1 MTRDLFPARIAR
13 FLQLQYTNHVPTRVI
28 FLQLW
33 ISEMLKSSLVNLFSY
48 TPETAR
54 SNQ

>member
-1 MTRDLFPARIAR
+1 MTRDLFPAQIAR
-13 FLQLQYTNHVPTRVI
+13 FLQYSTHVPTRVI